1 MKLNFFILVFVFF
14 NVHGSLFSQTDFYDI
29 NTVREIKISF
39 TQADWDAQL
48 DAFYTADQGER
59 LIGSVEIDGV
69 AFDSV
74 GIRYK
79 GYSSASTTRV
89 KNPFNIKLDYV
100 IEGQNYNGIEKL
112 KLSNVIQDPSFVRES
127 LTYEIARKY
136 MPASKANYANVYI
149 NNVLIGVYTNVES
162 VEDDFL
168 LNHFGSN
175 DYTFIKG
182 NPVDLD
188 LTGENANLGNS
199 PGTNVADYD
208 SLYVLKSRAG
218 WDKLYGLIDTL
229 NNSPENIE
237 SVLNVDRTLWMH
249 ALNYSMIN
257 FDSYVGYAQNYYL
270 YEDDNGQFNPI
281 LWDLN
286 MSFASYRLADASIH
300 YNGFTI
306 QEAMEMD
313 PLLHHNNISVYP
325 RPLMRNLFDN
335 DRYRKQYLAHI
346 RTIMEENF
354 DNGDYAVRGLA
365 MQTVIDSDVAADTN
379 KFYSYSD
386 FQDNLNT
393 TVSDFVDYPGITEL
407 MDARS
412 TYLGTYPGMNN
423 EPVINSVN
431 ASSTGITLGDDIYI
445 TAQVDSADT
454 VILAYRYGTNAIFE
468 KVYML
473 DDGTQNDGA
482 AGDSLYGILLS
493 GIGNNVQYY
502 IYAENDS
509 AGTFSPKR
517 AAYEYYSI
525 EGASI
530 EPNQLVINELMS
542 DNENTAMDEH
552 EDYNDWIEI
561 YNPTPYD
568 ISTKGLYLTDEYWTV
583 DKWAMPDKV
592 IKSNDYMI
600 IWADEEPDESLL
612 HTNFKLESG
621 SGELMLTD
629 GTSDFINWVDYPSM
643 DADIAYGRY
652 PNGTGPFADIL
663 PTFNGNNDYATSI
676 EEGTATSFEAYPN
689 PAREEINIRP
699 TENGIFN
706 IEISDINGR
715 SVLSISGQYINEK
728 MTLNVSEFANGF
740 YVMQLNQDDQLL
752 TKKFVINK

>member
-1 MKLNFFILVFVFF
+1 MRLNVLILFFCLF
-14 NVHGSLFSQTDFYDI
+14 NGFGNLFSQIDFYDI
-29 NTVREIKISF
+29 NTVREIKITF
-39 TQADWDAQL
+39 TETDWDAQL

-59 LIGSVEIDGV
+59 FIGSVEVDGV
-69 AFDSV
+69 SFDSV

-79 GYSSASTTRV
+79 GYSSASITRV
-89 KNPFNIKLDYV
+89 KNPFNIKLDYI
-100 IEGQNYNGIEKL
+100 IEGQNYNGIEKI

-127 LTYEIARKY
+127 LSYEVARKY
-136 MPASKANYANVYI
+136 MPASKANYANLYI
-149 NNVLIGVYTNVES
+149 NNVLIGIYTNVES

-208 SLYVLKSRAG
+208 SLYALRSRSG

-229 NNSPENIE
+229 NNNIENIE

-325 RPLMRNLFDN
+325 RPLMRNLFAN

-346 RTIMEENF
+346 RTIMAENF
-354 DNGDYAVRGLA
+354 NNGDYASRAQA
-365 MQTVIDSDVAADTN
+365 MQTLIDGDVAADTN
-379 KFYSYSD
+379 KFYSYND
-386 FQDNLNT
+386 FQNNLIT

-412 TYLGTYPGMNN
+412 TYLSSYPGMNY
-423 EPVINSVN
+423 EPVINTVN
-431 ASSTGITLGDDIYI
+431 TSLTAITLGDDMYI

-454 VILAYRYGTNAIFE
+454 VILAYRYGANAVFE

-482 AGDSLYGILLS
+482 AGDSLYGIMLT

-509 AGTFSPKR
+509 AGVFSPKR
-517 AAYEYYSI
+517 AAYEYCSI

-530 EPNQLVINELMS
+530 TPNQLVINELMS
-542 DNENTAMDEH
+542 ENENTVMDEH

-568 ISTKGLYLTDEYWTV
+568 ISTKGLYLTNEYWTL

-592 IKSNDYMI
+592 VKSKEYMI
-600 IWADEEPDESLL
+600 IWADEEPNESLL
-612 HTNFKLESG
+612 HTTFKLE
-621 SGELMLTD
+621 
-629 GTSDFINWVDYPSM
+629 
-643 DADIAYGRY
+643 
-652 PNGTGPFADIL
+652 
-663 PTFNGNNDYATSI
+663 
-676 EEGTATSFEAYPN
+676 
-689 PAREEINIRP
+689 
-699 TENGIFN
+699 
-706 IEISDINGR
+706 
-715 SVLSISGQYINEK
+715 
-728 MTLNVSEFANGF
+728 
-740 YVMQLNQDDQLL
+740 
-752 TKKFVINK
+752 

>member
-1 MKLNFFILVFVFF
+1 MF
-14 NVHGSLFSQTDFYDI
+14 NAHGSLFSQTDFYDI
-29 NTVREIKISF
+29 NSVREIKITF
-39 TQADWDAQL
+39 TQPDWDAQL
-48 DAFYTADQGER
+48 DAFYTAGQSER

-69 AFDSV
+69 TFDSV

-79 GYSSASTTRV
+79 GYSSASVTRV
-89 KNPFNIKLDYV
+89 KNPFNIKLDYI
-100 IEGQNYNGIEKL
+100 IEGQNYKGIEKI

-127 LTYEIARKY
+127 LSYEIARKY
-136 MPASKANYANVYI
+136 MPASKANFANLYV
-149 NNVLIGVYTNVES
+149 NNILIGVYTNVES

-175 DYTFIKG
+175 DYTFVKG

-199 PGTNVADYD
+199 PGTNVENYD
-208 SLYVLKSRAG
+208 SLYVLKSTAG
-218 WDKLYGLIDTL
+218 WDKLYSLIDTL
-229 NNSPENIE
+229 NNNPDNIE

-270 YEDDNGQFNPI
+270 YEDETGRFNPI

-306 QEAMEMD
+306 QEAMVID
-313 PLLHHNNISVYP
+313 PLLHHNNISIYP
-325 RPLMRNLFDN
+325 RPLMRNLFIN

-354 DNGDYAVRGLA
+354 DNGDYATRA
-365 MQTVIDSDVAADTN
+365 QTMQSLIDADVAADTN
-379 KFYSYSD
+379 KFYSYTD
-386 FQDNLNT
+386 FQDNLNS
-393 TVSDFVDYPGITEL
+393 TVTDFVDYPGITEL

-412 TYLGTYPGMNN
+412 TYLGNYPGMNN
-423 EPVINSVN
+423 EPVINTVDV
-431 ASSTGITLGDDIYI
+431 SSTAITLGDDIWI

-454 VILAYRYGTNAIFE
+454 VILAYRYGSNTVFE
-468 KVYML
+468 KLYML
-473 DDGTQNDGA
+473 DDGTQNDGI
-482 AGDSLYGILLS
+482 AGDSIFGIQLT

-517 AAYEYYSI
+517 AAYEYYTI
-525 EGASI
+525 ETGIA
-530 EPNQLVINELMS
+530 PNQLVINELMS

-561 YNPTPYD
+561 FNPTPYD
-568 ISTKGLYLTDEYWTV
+568 ISTKGLFLTNEYWTLN
-583 DKWAMPDKV
+583 KWAMPDKV
-592 IKSNDYMI
+592 IKSNGYMI

-643 DADIAYGRY
+643 DADISYGRN

-663 PTFNGNNDYATSI
+663 PTFNGNNDYVTAI
-676 EEGTATSFEAYPN
+676 KEEVITSFEIYPN
-689 PAREEINIRP
+689 PAKDEVNIRFA
-699 TENGIFN
+699 EAGIFN
-706 IEISDINGR
+706 LEISDINGR
-715 SVLSISGQYINEK
+715 SVLSFRKQYINET
-728 MTLNVSEFANGF
+728 MIIDIHEFANGF
-740 YVMQLNQDDQLL
+740 YVMKLNQGDQLL

>member
-1 MKLNFFILVFVFF
+1 MKLNIFIVVLSLIS
-14 NVHGSLFSQTDFYDI
+14 VHGSLFSQTDFYDI
-29 NTVREIKISF
+29 NTVREVKITF
-39 TQADWDAQL
+39 TQSDWDAQL
-48 DAFYTADQGER
+48 DAMYTTEQGER

-69 AFDSV
+69 SFDSV

-79 GYSSASTTRV
+79 GFSSASVNRV

-100 IEGQNYNGIEKL
+100 IEGQNYNGIEKI
-112 KLSNVIQDPSFVRES
+112 KLSNVIQDPSFVRET
-127 LTYEIARKY
+127 LTYEVARKY
-136 MPASKANYANVYI
+136 MPASKANYANLYI

-175 DYTFIKG
+175 DYTFVKG

-188 LTGENANLGNS
+188 LTGENSNLGNS
-199 PGTNVADYD
+199 LGTNVEDYD
-208 SLYVLKSRAG
+208 SLYVLKSTSG
-218 WDKLYGLIDTL
+218 WDKLYSLIDTL
-229 NNSPENIE
+229 NNNPQNIE

-249 ALNYSMIN
+249 ALNYTMIN

-270 YEDDNGQFNPI
+270 YEDDNGRFNPI

-306 QEAMEMD
+306 QEAKEMD
-313 PLLHHNNISVYP
+313 PLLHYNNISVYP
-325 RPLMRNLFDN
+325 RPLMRNLFIN
-335 DRYRKQYLAHI
+335 ARYRKQYLAHI

-354 DNGDYAVRGLA
+354 DNGEYAARA
-365 MQTVIDSDVAADTN
+365 QTMQSLIDTDVAADTN
-379 KFYSYSD
+379 KFYSYND
-386 FQDNLNT
+386 FQNNLNS
-393 TVSDFVDYPGITEL
+393 TVSDLVDYPGIIDL

-412 TYLGTYPGMNN
+412 VYLSIYPGMQY
-423 EPVINSVN
+423 EPVISNVST
-431 ASSTGITLGDDIYI
+431 SSTIITLGDDLWV

-454 VILAYRYGTNAIFE
+454 VILAYRYGTNAVFQ

-482 AGDSLYGILLS
+482 AGDSLFGVLLS

-509 AGTFSPKR
+509 AGVFSPKR

-525 EGASI
+525 ETNIA
-530 EPNQLVINELMS
+530 PDQLVVNELMS

-552 EDYNDWIEI
+552 ADYDDWIEI
-561 YNPTPYD
+561 FNPTAYD
-568 ISTKGLYLTDEYWTV
+568 ISTKGLYLTDEYWNL
-583 DKWAMPDKV
+583 DKWEMPDKV
-592 IKSNDYMI
+592 IRSNSYMI
-600 IWADEEPDESLL
+600 IWADEEQDESLF
-612 HTNFKLESG
+612 HTNFKLASNG
-621 SGELMLTD
+621 GELMLTD
-629 GTSDFINWVDYPSM
+629 GTNDFINWVDYPSM
-643 DADIAYGRY
+643 DADISYGRY

-663 PTFNGNNDYATSI
+663 PTFNANNNQATTI
-676 EEGTATSFEAYPN
+676 EEELSTSFQLYPN
-689 PAREEINIRP
+689 PVEDKINIRI

-715 SVLSISGQYINEK
+715 SVLSIGGQYINEK
-728 MTLNVSEFANGF
+728 MTVDVSEFANGI
-740 YVMQLNQDDQLL
+740 YIMKLNQSDQLL
-752 TKKFVINK
+752 TKKFVINRM